1 MGSITLMWLIL
12 GAIIIAVNGVDGIKS
27 FASLAINF
35 AIILLMIRLISMG
48 FSFILVVGVCTLVI
62 LWSTI
67 YFGVSNL
74 DVADIAFI
82 GSLIVIAIVG
92 CSFLEFFRWPRFK
105 DLAKKTPLNWKTCHF
120 MLALIIKAFLSP

>member
-1 MGSITLMWLIL
+1 MWLIL

>member
-35 AIILLMIRLISMG
+35 AIILLMIRLISMD

-105 DLAKKTPLNWKTCHF
+105 DLAKKTPLNWKACHF